1 MLKENN
7 NLQQW
12 YKAMISSYIAF
23 VYTQQRKIALRI
35 KVSKS
40 KQFFKKNKSEQ

>member
-23 VYTQQRKIALRI
+23 VYTQQKKIT
-35 KVSKS
+35 
-40 KQFFKKNKSEQ
+40 FKNKGE